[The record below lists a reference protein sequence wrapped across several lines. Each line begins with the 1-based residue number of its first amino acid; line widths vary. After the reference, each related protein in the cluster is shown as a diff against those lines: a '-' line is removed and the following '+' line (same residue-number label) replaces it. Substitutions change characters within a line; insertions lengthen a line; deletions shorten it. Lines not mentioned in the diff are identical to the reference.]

1 MTHNRDRTI
10 ENAWRLFLGT
20 MIFAAASVAVMLLY
34 SAFFE
39 ALATRWVASSVYGMM
54 AAGLMSGVLWLC
66 YHREE
71 LIGID

>member
-20 MIFAAASVAVMLLY
+20 MIFAAASVAVMLMY

-39 ALATRWVASSVYGMM
+39 ALGHRWAASSTYV
-54 AAGLMSGVLWLC
+54 AMSIALFGGVMWLC
-66 YHREE
+66 QHREE

>member
-20 MIFAAASVAVMLLY
+20 VIFAAACVAVMLLY

-39 ALATRWVASSVYGMM
+39 ALGQRWVASSTYCVM
-54 AAGLMSGVLWLC
+54 AAALAAGVTWLC
-66 YHREE
+66 QHREE
-71 LIGID
+71 LIGIQ